1 MSKSIK
7 RFKKYNEEYEDEYS
21 QEDHGKRLKEKHIR
35 TALRSNDISALL
47 NLEDYE

>member
-21 QEDHGKRLKEKHIR
+21 HEDHGKRLKEKHIR
-35 TALRSNDISALL
+35 SALRSKDVNALL
-47 NLEDYE
+47 NLEDYD